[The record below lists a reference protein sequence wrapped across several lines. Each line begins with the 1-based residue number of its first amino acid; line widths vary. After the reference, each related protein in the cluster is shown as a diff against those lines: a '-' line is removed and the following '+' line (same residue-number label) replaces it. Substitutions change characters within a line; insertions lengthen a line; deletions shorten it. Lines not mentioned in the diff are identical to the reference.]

1 MNELVY
7 KLFKGR
13 DHIFL
18 VFYIPGG
25 CWGCQINIWLFHPV
39 SAVTPGTVPYDSTWF
54 SAWPGAW
61 PCAWPIAEYTA
72 GSAEWLTPQL
82 TKNSRVLQPAS

>member
-13 DHIFL
+13 DRIFL

-25 CWGCQINIWLFHPV
+25 CWGCQINIWLFYPV
-39 SAVTPGTVPYDSTWF
+39 SAITPGTVPYDSTWF
-54 SAWPGAW
+54 S
-61 PCAWPIAEYTA
+61 AWPIAEYTA

-82 TKNSRVLQPAS
+82 TKNSGVLQPAS